1 MDALI
6 PAFVTILLAETGG
19 RVQASVHTLQAKFPG
34 DGKSVF
40 AALFL
45 TTLASLTL
53 AAVGGTLVADIIPFN
68 ARTLLAGLALLFA
81 GGAMLFVIRHARAP
95 KGDRSFAASL
105 RTLVPI
111 QFADASQFIV
121 FAIAARSDMPVSAT
135 LAGLAAVLVA
145 AAVPLALKE
154 DWPGAI
160 PLTPIR
166 RACGVLLILGGAG
179 LCMDALRL
187 I

>member
-19 RVQASVHTLQAKFPG
+19 RVQASVHTLQAKFPCH
-34 DGKSVF
+34 GKRILAVL
-40 AALFL
+40 AL

-53 AAVGGTLVADIIPFN
+53 AAVGGAIVADMIHFN
-68 ARTLLAGLALLFA
+68 ARTLLAGLSLLFA
-81 GGAMLFVIRHARAP
+81 GSAMLFAFRDARAP
-95 KGDRSFAASL
+95 KGDGSFATSL
-105 RTLVPI
+105 RTLLPI

-121 FAIAARSDMPVSAT
+121 FAIAARSDMPVSTT
-135 LAGLAAVLVA
+135 LAGVAAVLVA
-145 AAVPLALKE
+145 AAVPLALKD

-166 RACGVLLILGGAG
+166 SACGALLILGGAG
-179 LCMDALRL
+179 FCVSALRL